1 MPAGVYRRVF
11 IASRW
16 AIKIPRIKNITSGAR
31 CNRWEAEVW
40 RKWRPKFGW
49 EHLCPVRFC
58 DPLGLIL
65 VMDRASQPVTFEE
78 VISANDQEYNDY
90 YPNVDLEYKAENWG
104 VLAGRMVCV
113 DYGIDDAEQIANKR
127 IYFQERSRT

>member
-1 MPAGVYRRVF
+1 
-11 IASRW
+11 
-16 AIKIPRIKNITSGAR
+16 
-31 CNRWEAEVW
+31 
-40 RKWRPKFGW
+40 
-49 EHLCPVRFC
+49 
-58 DPLGLIL
+58 
-65 VMDRASQPVTFEE
+65 MDRASQPVTFEE